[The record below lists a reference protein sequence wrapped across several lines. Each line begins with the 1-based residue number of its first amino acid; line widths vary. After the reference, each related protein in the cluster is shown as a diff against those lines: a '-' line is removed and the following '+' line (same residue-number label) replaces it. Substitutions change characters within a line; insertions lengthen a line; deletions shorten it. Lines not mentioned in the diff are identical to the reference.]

1 MKLLK
6 TDFRKENKYMNTPII
21 LLLKDE
27 AVDSLMKAFSES
39 KLKPYSDEDR
49 RKTNAKVEEILK
61 NRKRKRE

>member
-1 MKLLK
+1 
-6 TDFRKENKYMNTPII
+6 MNTPII

>member
-1 MKLLK
+1 
-6 TDFRKENKYMNTPII
+6 MNTPII

-27 AVDSLMKAFSES
+27 AVDSLMKTFSES

-49 RKTNAKVEEILK
+49 RKTDAKVEEILK